1 MEEINRESM
10 EYDVIIVGAG
20 PAGLS
25 ASIKIKQ
32 LAAESNKEISVC
44 VIEKGSEVG
53 AHILSGN
60 VFDPKALNEL
70 IPNWKE
76 LDAPLKSPVKKD
88 SVRYMLNEKTMI
100 PAPVFFMPTFNNH
113 GNYITSLA
121 NLCRWLAEY
130 AENLGVE
137 VFPGFPA
144 SSLIYE
150 ENIVKGVSTGDMGV
164 SQNGEKKESFEEGI
178 DLIGKYTLLAEGC
191 RGHLGKEII
200 NKYLLD
206 EGKDPQHYGIGFKEV
221 WDIDPDIH
229 EEGLVIHSLGWPS
242 KSTPSGSYFYHGEN
256 NQAYLGYV
264 VPLDYKNPYISPFEE
279 FQQWKHHSSIKKYL
293 EKGTRVSYGARA
305 LIKGGY
311 QSRPKMSFPGGL
323 LIGDDAGTLN
333 FPKIK
338 GTHTAMKSG
347 MLAAETIFEAFNDE
361 NFDADLLN
369 YEIKFKESWLY
380 TELYKARNWN
390 PFLHKF
396 GALLGG
402 VLATIDQLIF
412 RGKLPFT
419 LNHTTPDYACTEEAS
434 KHAKIEYPK
443 PDASLSFDKLSSV
456 FLSNTNHEED
466 QPCHLVLKD
475 PDIPISKNLPI
486 YDEPAQRYCPAGV
499 YEVIEEETGPRFQ
512 INAQNCVHCKTCDI
526 KDPSQN
532 ITWITPEGS
541 GGPNYP
547 NM

>member
-1 MEEINRESM
+1 MNRESM

-76 LDAPLKSPVKKD
+76 LDAPLNSPVKKD

-466 QPCHLVLKD
+466 QPCHLQLKD
-475 PDIPISKNLPI
+475 ASIPISVNLPL

-499 YEVIEEETGPRFQ
+499 YEVVEKNNEKKFV

-526 KDPSQN
+526 K
-532 ITWITPEGS
+532 
-541 GGPNYP
+541 
-547 NM
+547 